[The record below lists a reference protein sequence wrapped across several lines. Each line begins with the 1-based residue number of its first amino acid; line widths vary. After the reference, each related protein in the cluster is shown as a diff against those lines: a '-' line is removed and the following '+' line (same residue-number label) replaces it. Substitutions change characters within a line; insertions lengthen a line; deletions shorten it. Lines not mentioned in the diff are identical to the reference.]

1 MPRVESERALNGGN
15 VIVERER
22 GLLEVEKRI
31 NDLRTANV
39 NQPVDFS
46 AEIAALEQKYET
58 LQRELFGSL
67 TPWEKVNMARHPSRP
82 TSLDFIGQLDRFDE
96 LHGDREFRDDPAV
109 VAGFALLR
117 GRPVMVMGQ
126 QRGRDTKENLKRNF
140 GMVTPEGYRKVQR
153 LAHTASRLGLPIVTF
168 IDTKGADPGILSE
181 EHAQS
186 EAIAMCLYEF
196 TEAGVPIVATIIGEG
211 GSGGALA
218 LAIADHVIMLEHSVY
233 SVASPEGCAAILWGD
248 AGKAEEA
255 AARLKLTSADLLRF
269 GIIDEI
275 VDEPLGG
282 AHRDPAGV
290 IATALGEVSHAVERL
305 ARMSAQELRE
315 ARYRKYRRIGAWE
328 TERRGDNGLPA
339 R

>member
-1 MPRVESERALNGGN
+1 MNGGN

-22 GLLEVEKRI
+22 GLLEVERRI
-31 NDLRTANV
+31 ADLRSANV

-46 AEIAALEQKYET
+46 AEIASLEQKYET

-82 TSLDFIGQLDRFDE
+82 TSLDFIGRLDRFDE

-109 VAGFALLR
+109 VAGFGVLR
-117 GRPVMVMGQ
+117 GRAVMAIGQ
-126 QRGRDTKENLKRNF
+126 QRGRDTKENLRRNF

-168 IDTKGADPGILSE
+168 IDTKGADPGISSE

-196 TEAGVPIVATIIGEG
+196 TEARVPIVASIIGEG

-218 LAIADHVIMLEHSVY
+218 LGIADHVLMLENSVY

-255 AARLKLTSADLLRF
+255 ASRLKLTSADLQRF

-275 VDEPLGG
+275 VAEPLGG

-290 IATALGEVSHAVERL
+290 VEKVLDAVSAAVERL
-305 ARMSAQELRE
+305 ARIAPRELRE
-315 ARYRKYRRIGAWE
+315 ARYQKYRRIGAWQA
-328 TERRGDNGLPA
+328 ERQGDIGTSAP
-339 R
+339 

>member
-1 MPRVESERALNGGN
+1 MNGGN

-22 GLLEVEKRI
+22 GLVEVERRI
-31 NDLRTANV
+31 ADLRSANV

-46 AEIAALEQKYET
+46 AEIASLEQKYQT

-82 TSLDFIGQLDRFDE
+82 TSLDFIAKLDRFDE
-96 LHGDREFRDDPAV
+96 LHGDREFRDDPAI
-109 VAGFALLR
+109 VAGFAILR
-117 GRPVMVMGQ
+117 GRAVMAIGQ
-126 QRGRDTKENLKRNF
+126 QRGRDTKENLRRNF

-168 IDTKGADPGILSE
+168 IDTKGADPGIASE

-186 EAIAMCLYEF
+186 EAIAMCLQQF
-196 TEAGVPIVATIIGEG
+196 TQARVPIVASIIGEG

-218 LAIADHVIMLEHSVY
+218 LGIADHVLMLENSVY

-255 AARLKLTSADLLRF
+255 ASRLKLTSADLQQF

-275 VDEPLGG
+275 VAEPLGG
-282 AHRDPAGV
+282 AHRDPTGV
-290 IATALGEVSHAVERL
+290 VTKVLDAVSAAVGRL
-305 ARMSAQELRE
+305 ARIAPQELRE
-315 ARYRKYRRIGAWE
+315 ARYQKYRRIGAWQ
-328 TERRGDNGLPA
+328 TERQGDIGTSA

>member
-1 MPRVESERALNGGN
+1 VNGN

-22 GLLEVEKRI
+22 GLLEVERRI
-31 NDLRTANV
+31 ADLRSANL

-46 AEIAALEQKYET
+46 AEIAALEQKYES

-67 TPWEKVNMARHPSRP
+67 TPWEKVHMARHPSRP
-82 TSLDFIGQLDRFDE
+82 TSLDFIGQFDRFDE
-96 LHGDREFRDDPAV
+96 LHGDREFRDDPAI

-117 GRPVMVMGQ
+117 GRALMAIGQ
-126 QRGRDTKENLKRNF
+126 QRGRDTKENLRRNF

-153 LAHTASRLGLPIVTF
+153 LAHIASRLGLPILTF
-168 IDTKGADPGILSE
+168 IDTKGADPGISSE

-186 EAIAMCLYEF
+186 EAIATCLYEF
-196 TEAGVPIVATIIGEG
+196 TRARVPIVAAVIGEG

-218 LAIADHVIMLEHSVY
+218 LGIADFIVMLEHAVY

-248 AGKAEEA
+248 AAKAEEA

-275 VDEPLGG
+275 IAEPLGG
-282 AHRDPAGV
+282 AHRDPQAV
-290 IATALGEVSHAVERL
+290 IATVLGAMSGAVERL
-305 ARMSAQELRE
+305 ARSSPEELRE
-315 ARYRKYRRIGAWE
+315 ARYRKYRRVGAWQ
-328 TERRGDNGLPA
+328 TERREDIET
-339 R
+339 RVR